1 MEIYVE
7 TVPSACDECPCCNSD
22 IDYGAC
28 CNLGAYGYVD
38 YYPTTRKHP
47 NCPLKLL
54 TDRLAEEFEALK
66 ETFVWGRDNGY
77 LTPKSAV
84 GIVENKIKDLRGKNE

>member
-1 MEIYVE
+1 MNNIYV
-7 TVPSACDECPCCNSD
+7 DEQPESCLDCEFCIKRNYCCILMQKD
-22 IDYGAC
+22 VREYRD
-28 CNLGAYGYVD
+28 D
-38 YYPTTRKHP
+38 
-47 NCPLKLL
+47 CPLISL

-84 GIVENKIKDLRGKNE
+84 GIVENKIKDLRGK

>member
-1 MEIYVE
+1 MNNIYVDE
-7 TVPSACDECPCCNSD
+7 VPDSCFYCDFFIRENYCCWLMQKD
-22 IDYGAC
+22 AREYRD
-28 CNLGAYGYVD
+28 D
-38 YYPTTRKHP
+38 
-47 NCPLKLL
+47 CPLIPI